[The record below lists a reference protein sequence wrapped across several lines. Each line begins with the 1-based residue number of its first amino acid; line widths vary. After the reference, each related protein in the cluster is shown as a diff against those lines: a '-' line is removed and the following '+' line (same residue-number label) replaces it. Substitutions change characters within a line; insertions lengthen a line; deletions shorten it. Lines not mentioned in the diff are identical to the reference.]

1 MQMPLEAFTNN
12 AIERN
17 RVANWCLRS
26 SSVVGSLTTG
36 HPWNTQFE
44 GRRGTFCENWGSQ
57 AYWGT
62 TEDRM
67 MGRGRRTKKRRWH
80 CVKDRVQLLCRFFHG
95 SESPK
100 SSSLLFS
107 PFPSSEFSKN
117 ISHSI
122 GLTWRRDCPQC
133 CVQQFRVLYPLLAG
147 SSPPHFP
154 FKPF

>member
-67 MGRGRRTKKRRWH
+67 MGRGRRTKKRRLH
-80 CVKDRVQLLCRFFHG
+80 CVKDRVQLLCRFSTVQNCQNRQVCSF
-95 SESPK
+95 
-100 SSSLLFS
+100 LLFLPVNVPRTS
-107 PFPSSEFSKN
+107 VTRSASHGEGIVPS
-117 ISHSI
+117 
-122 GLTWRRDCPQC
+122 T
-133 CVQQFRVLYPLLAG
+133 VQQFRVLYPLLAG